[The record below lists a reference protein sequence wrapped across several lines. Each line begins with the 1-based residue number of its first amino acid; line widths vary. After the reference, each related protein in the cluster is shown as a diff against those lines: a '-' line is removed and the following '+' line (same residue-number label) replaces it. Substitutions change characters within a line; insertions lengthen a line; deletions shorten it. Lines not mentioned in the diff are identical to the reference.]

1 MKNSCFL
8 VRFVVKYRR
17 KQSPFPIGID
27 TCVLR
32 TDKNKRATKGADGKY
47 LFLFRKK
54 IARPREKEKKSRKS
68 GFYGEI
74 VGHDRFPRGSE
85 KAIRR

>member
-32 TDKNKRATKGADGKY
+32 TDKNERATKGADGKY
-47 LFLFRKK
+47 LFCFAKKFCKTERKRKK
-54 IARPREKEKKSRKS
+54 E
-68 GFYGEI
+68 
-74 VGHDRFPRGSE
+74 
-85 KAIRR
+85 

>member
-32 TDKNKRATKGADGKY
+32 TDKNERATKGTDGKY
-47 LFLFRKK
+47 LFLFRKRVFCTTE
-54 IARPREKEKKSRKS
+54 AKEKK
-68 GFYGEI
+68 E
-74 VGHDRFPRGSE
+74 
-85 KAIRR
+85 

>member
-8 VRFVVKYRR
+8 VRFVVKFRR

-32 TDKNKRATKGADGKY
+32 TDKNERATKGTDGKY

-54 IARPREKEKKSRKS
+54 ICKTERKRKKE
-68 GFYGEI
+68 
-74 VGHDRFPRGSE
+74 
-85 KAIRR
+85 

>member
-32 TDKNKRATKGADGKY
+32 TDKNERATKGTDGKY
-47 LFLFRKK
+47 LFFVPQKICKTERKRKK
-54 IARPREKEKKSRKS
+54 E
-68 GFYGEI
+68 
-74 VGHDRFPRGSE
+74 
-85 KAIRR
+85 